1 MRNLHQLLLQ
11 EDGIEAWR
19 LFRLWE
25 KLQLRAS
32 EYKNHRIFTLRC
44 IHNDLVPSS
53 IKLKSTFKSTRA
65 NQILR
70 KVEKDLLQARV
81 KSINFILDQTSRQL
95 EECRSKLATIV
106 STQKLR
112 ECQDFV
118 DKVSETRFN
127 KVKLRQL
134 NTLNLLTI
142 RKEGNIT
149 RSNNTN
155 TNNLASCTNNLASCN
170 NSQANTPQ
178 GRNHSFPGQPSF
190 SGKYPP
196 REGTVPSQASTSPPL
211 ALALPSGE
219 ASAPPASAVSAQA
232 AALPPG
238 EASVSL
244 ASALPS
250 QASTS
255 LPPALALP
263 PREANTSQATALPSG
278 GASTSPASVLPSQ
291 ASTTLPPALALP
303 PGEASA
309 PPAPTL
315 PPNTREGITPSQAN
329 TPLRPLLTLTP
340 LGPPRQV
347 KLAIQLGL
355 PGKAIGTPPTIGQLR
370 LPRRSTPP
378 PRKETHPSP
387 PVGLP
392 KVLPRKN
399 LTLSGSLTFP
409 TNP

>member
-11 EDGIEAWR
+11 EDGIEVRR

-53 IKLKSTFKSTRA
+53 IKLKSTLKTTRA

-70 KVEKDLLQARV
+70 KAEKDLLQARV
-81 KSINFILDQTSRQL
+81 KSINFILDQTSKQL
-95 EECRSKLATIV
+95 EECRSKLVTIV

-134 NTLNLLTI
+134 NKLNLLTI

-155 TNNLASCTNNLASCN
+155 TNNLASRTNNLASCN
-170 NSQANTPQ
+170 LNNSQVNTPQ

-196 REGTVPSQASTSPPL
+196 QGRHCPF
-211 ALALPSGE
+211 
-219 ASAPPASAVSAQA
+219 
-232 AALPPG
+232 
-238 EASVSL
+238 
-244 ASALPS
+244 
-250 QASTS
+250 
-255 LPPALALP
+255 
-263 PREANTSQATALPSG
+263 
-278 GASTSPASVLPSQ
+278 
-291 ASTTLPPALALP
+291 
-303 PGEASA
+303 
-309 PPAPTL
+309 
-315 PPNTREGITPSQAN
+315 
-329 TPLRPLLTLTP
+329 
-340 LGPPRQV
+340 
-347 KLAIQLGL
+347 
-355 PGKAIGTPPTIGQLR
+355 PGKY
-370 LPRRSTPP
+370 RSSSGIS
-378 PRKETHPSP
+378 SP
-387 PVGLP
+387 FQ
-392 KVLPRKN
+392 
-399 LTLSGSLTFP
+399 GS
-409 TNP
+409 